1 MESLESVRKE
11 LGFTQEEA
19 AKALNISRRAY
30 QNHENKYLVNDKD
43 YDEMVRILK
52 TYCTVSETTGFV
64 TLKQIKDAVLKVV
77 KDFPNIYAVYLFG
90 SYARGEQTTFS
101 DVDLLIA
108 DDPMGFSDT
117 RFMLRIKDI
126 LHKKVDVVSYREIA
140 GDEEI
145 IKRILIEGIKIY
157 G

>member
-1 MESLESVRKE
+1 MEDLKTIRKD
-11 LGFTQEEA
+11 LGLTQVEA
-19 AKALNISRRAY
+19 ARALNISRRAY
-30 QNHENKYLVNDKD
+30 QNHENKYIIDDKD
-43 YDEMVRILK
+43 YDDLIIKLK
-52 TYCTVSETTGFV
+52 TYCTISETTGFV

-77 KDFPNIYAVYLFG
+77 KSFPNIYTVYLFG

-101 DVDLLIA
+101 DVDLLIV

-126 LHKKVDVVSYREIA
+126 LHKKVDVVSYREIV
-140 GDEEI
+140 GDQEI
-145 IKRILIEGIKIY
+145 VKRILQEGIKIY